1 MIAHFDLD
9 AFFVSVECINDP
21 SLKGKPIIVGGSRE
35 RGVVTAASYE
45 TRKYGVHSAMPM
57 RKALQLCPQAI
68 VVKGSRGEYSRYSRW
83 VTNIIAEKAPL
94 FEKASIDEF
103 YIDLNGMEKYHKPY
117 EWTIALREEIIK
129 ETGLNISFGLGSNK
143 MIAKIATDEAKP
155 NGFLIVPPGN
165 EEDFLAPLKV
175 NKIPGVGEHTYKVLL
190 EMGIEYIRDISS
202 IPPALLESRL
212 GKYGLELLQKAKGIH
227 HGVVV
232 PYHEAKSVSTENTFE
247 ENTND
252 MEFLM
257 CELVRMTEKVAFE
270 LREDN
275 KTAGVIAVK
284 IRYPDFE
291 TTSRQTT
298 IPYTFYDDELIP
310 IAKELFHKLY
320 RKGEKVRLM
329 GVRLSE
335 LTNEAIQTN
344 LFSNKEKKAE
354 LYKAID
360 SLKNKFGKGSVRK
373 GGGMK

>member
-9 AFFVSVECINDP
+9 AFFVAVECINDP

-45 TRKYGVHSAMPM
+45 TRKFGVHSAMPM
-57 RKALQLCPQAI
+57 SKAMQLCPQAI
-68 VVKGSRGEYSRYSRW
+68 VVKGSRGEYSKYSRW
-83 VTNIIAEKAPL
+83 VTNIIAQKAPL

-103 YIDLNGMEKYHKPY
+103 YIDLSGMEKYHKPY
-117 EWTIALREEIIK
+117 EWTIALREDIIL
-129 ETGLNISFGLGSNK
+129 ETGLNISFGLGANK

-155 NGFLIVPPGN
+155 NGYLIIPPGN
-165 EEDFLAPLKV
+165 EEAFLAPLRV
-175 NKIPGVGEHTYKVLL
+175 NKIPGVGEQTYRTLL
-190 EMGIEYIRDISS
+190 EMGIEYIRDIAAVS
-202 IPPALLESRL
+202 PAVLENRL
-212 GKYGLELLQKAKGIH
+212 GRYGLELLQKAKGIH
-227 HGVVV
+227 HGEVIQ
-232 PYHEAKSVSTENTFE
+232 YHEAKSVSTENTFE

-252 MEFLM
+252 MDFLM
-257 CELVRMTEKVAFE
+257 SELVRMTEKVAFE

-310 IAKELFHKLY
+310 VAKELFHKLY

-335 LTNEAIQTN
+335 LTSEAIQTN